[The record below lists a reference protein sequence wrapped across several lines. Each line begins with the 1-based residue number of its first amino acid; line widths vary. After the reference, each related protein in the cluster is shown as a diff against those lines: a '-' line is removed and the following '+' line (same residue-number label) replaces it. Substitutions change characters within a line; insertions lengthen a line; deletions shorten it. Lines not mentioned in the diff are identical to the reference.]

1 MEVEAQ
7 PPIRRHVADPP
18 PTSTAGAD
26 DPAVPDA
33 SAQIPKPRDVPAEG
47 TLPQY
52 LLAGADAHRLKL
64 FVAVLALYLL
74 AFNGQ
79 WRVDADSALYLTL
92 GRNLAERRGYTY
104 HGLPHSLAYPGMP
117 WLFAGLFKLF
127 GTRTIVPADVVMLAC
142 ALATLALVYRLFLL
156 HAGRPTAVLMTVALA
171 LSRTFFRYSFELMSD
186 MPFLMGV
193 TAFLVGYEAMFHRRY
208 EEPDAVAAARARPRW
223 YDAVLLLAG
232 LGVAMVTRPTMWA
245 LLAAV
250 VASVLLSPF
259 TRPLRRGWV
268 LVGFGF
274 VAAAVTA
281 GVLFYALDPRRGGRQ
296 VEAGDYERVFLQSI
310 RKDPRGLVE
319 TMLTR
324 NLPEVLHPGA
334 AEAVFGLDWGHVGVG
349 PWWVPMGVVP
359 SLLSIAAG
367 LWLFRRRLLWG
378 MWVVM
383 TLLMMLA
390 TLVEVRY
397 FLQVL
402 PLLIYGWWLL
412 LVRFDRFVRERPRLG
427 AHWWVRVLP
436 MTAFLLLLAIN
447 AGRAAY
453 LIVEQRSSPFLEG
466 YRRGK
471 YALVPRL
478 TEMLRTQTPD
488 GAWVLV
494 PERQLGRILT
504 YTSGRYATE
513 PGPVTRLNPDEQV
526 VFVLEPLE
534 PEAVKHMK
542 ILQLGVGEPVGDPVV
557 GRRGVKWQ
565 LHRALNLHPPAE
577 APAIAPAEAPPP

>member
-1 MEVEAQ
+1 
-7 PPIRRHVADPP
+7 
-18 PTSTAGAD
+18 
-26 DPAVPDA
+26 VP
-33 SAQIPKPRDVPAEG
+33 
-47 TLPQY
+47 LPQR
-52 LLAGADAHRLKL
+52 LLGWSDAHRVKL
-64 FVAVLALYLL
+64 FAAVLALYLL

-92 GRNLAERRGYTY
+92 GRNLAEGRGYTY

-127 GTRTIVPADVVMLAC
+127 GARTVVPADVVMLGC

-156 HAGRPTAVLMTVALA
+156 HAGRPTAVLITVALA

-193 TAFLVGYEAMFHRRY
+193 TAFLVGYEALLHRRY
-208 EEPDAVAAARARPRW
+208 EAQEDAATPRARPRW

-268 LVGFGF
+268 IVGFGF

-281 GVLFYALDPRRGGRQ
+281 GVLFYALDPRRGAGREA
-296 VEAGDYERVFLQSI
+296 EAGDYERVFLQSV

-334 AEAVFGLDWGHVGVG
+334 AEAVFGVDWGHVGIG
-349 PWWVPMGVVP
+349 PWWIPMGVVP
-359 SLLSIAAG
+359 SVVSLAAG
-367 LWLFRRRLLWG
+367 LLLFRRRLLWG

-383 TLLMMLA
+383 TVLMMLA

-402 PLLIYGWWLL
+402 PLLVYGWWLL
-412 LVRFDRFVRERPRLG
+412 LVRLDRFVRGRPALAARRWLR
-427 AHWWVRVLP
+427 ALP
-436 MTAFLLLLAIN
+436 VAAFLVLVAVN

-453 LIVEQRSSPFLEG
+453 LVVEQRSVPFLDG

-478 TEMLRTQTPD
+478 TEMLRAQTPD

-526 VFVLEPLE
+526 VYVLEPLE

-542 ILQLGVGEPVGDPVV
+542 ILQLGVGEPVGEPTV

-565 LHRALNLHPPAE
+565 LHRALKLHPPAG
-577 APAIAPAEAPPP
+577 APAAAPTTAPPAGTPAP